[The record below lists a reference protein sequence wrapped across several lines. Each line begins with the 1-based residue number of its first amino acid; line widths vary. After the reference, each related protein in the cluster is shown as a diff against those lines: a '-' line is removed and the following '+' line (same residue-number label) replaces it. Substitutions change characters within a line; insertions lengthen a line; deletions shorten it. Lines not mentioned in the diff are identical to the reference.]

1 MAGPNTTG
9 LSATQ
14 GSGTG
19 IGFRNMGGGTYSQ
32 FVDAF
37 PAPEFPFPGAVAL
50 SVGTSSVGTTST
62 AATFSIS
69 VAGTNTATHC
79 YISVES
85 SSSVGY
91 GIRFWNT
98 GDVPTAGTA
107 GVGHHLAS
115 GAGPIEITNLGLLRM
130 VTADTSAKGTVQLSQ
145 HSYPG

>member
-19 IGFRNMGGGTYSQ
+19 IGFRNLGGGTYSQ
-32 FVDAF
+32 FVDSF
-37 PAPEFPFPGAVAL
+37 PAQEFPFSGAVAL

-69 VAGTNTATHC
+69 ATGGTTATHC
-79 YISVES
+79 YLSVES
-85 SSSVGY
+85 SSAVGY

-107 GVGHHLAS
+107 GVGHHLAN
-115 GAGPIEITNLGLLRM
+115 GAGPIEITNLSLLRM

-145 HSYPG
+145 HCYIG